1 MYALLIESVFECK
14 CLSGVCLSRLSVS
27 VQKGIS
33 SEDVK
38 MELMKEFSLE
48 QKVST

>member
-14 CLSGVCLSRLSVS
+14 CLSDVCLSSVS